1 MPYALPDS
9 RVPDSMAAPALR
21 WGILGPGWIAHR
33 FVESLSKYSA
43 QQVVAVASRSQGR
56 ADEFAEAHSLDRA
69 HGSYEALLADPE
81 VDIVYV
87 STPHT
92 EHHRCALAAIAA
104 GKHVLVEKPLA
115 VDAVRASEIVTAAG
129 EAGVFAGEAMWTK
142 FLPKFDVIAQIVDSG
157 ILGEVRT
164 VLVDH
169 GEYFTTDHRIYDP
182 TLAGGPLLD
191 LGTYDA
197 SFIHSVLGAPTSLVA
212 VGQPA
217 NDRLNGQV
225 SAILT
230 HSGGNQAVMNTT
242 ILSNTPTTA
251 VICGRDAT
259 LTVDGPFFMPGSFTV
274 DFRDGTTLE
283 YLEEKGLQVD
293 GLHFAAVDAAR
304 NIAAGRLES
313 SVHTLADAVSTLT
326 IIDTI
331 RGQLGITDGPYAA
344 APMY

>member
-1 MPYALPDS
+1 MKTLPIS
-9 RVPDSMAAPALR
+9 RVPDPREAPVLR

-33 FVESLSKYSA
+33 FVESLAKYST

-56 ADEFAEAHSLDRA
+56 ADEFAAAHSLPRSFGGYD
-69 HGSYEALLADPE
+69 ALLADPD

-92 EHHRCALAAIAA
+92 EHHACALAAIAA

-115 VDAVRASEIVTAAG
+115 VDAARAAEIGSAAA
-129 EAGVFAGEAMWTK
+129 EAGVFVGEAMWTK
-142 FLPKFDVIAQIVDSG
+142 FLPKFDVIAQILESG
-157 ILGEVRT
+157 VLGEIRT

-169 GEYFTTDHRIYDP
+169 GEYFSTDHRIYDP

-197 SFIHSVLGAPTSLVA
+197 SFVHSVLGAPESLVA
-212 VGQPA
+212 VGQQA
-217 NDRLNGQV
+217 NDELNGQV

-230 HSGGNQAVMNTT
+230 HRGGNHAVMNTT

-251 VICGRDAT
+251 AVCGRDGK
-259 LTVDGPFFMPGSFTV
+259 LTVDGPFFMPGPFTV
-274 DFRDGTTLE
+274 DLRDGTTLE
-283 YLEEKGLQVD
+283 YVEERGLQVD

-304 NIAAGRLES
+304 AIAAGRLQS
-313 SVHTLADAVSTLT
+313 SVHSVADAVATLS

-331 RGQLGITDGPYAA
+331 RARIALPVTAC
-344 APMY
+344 